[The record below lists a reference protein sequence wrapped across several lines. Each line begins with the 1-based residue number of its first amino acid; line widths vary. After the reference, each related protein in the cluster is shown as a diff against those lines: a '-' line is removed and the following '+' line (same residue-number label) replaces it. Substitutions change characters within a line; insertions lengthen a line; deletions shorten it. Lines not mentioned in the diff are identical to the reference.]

1 MPDFWYCLHFV
12 CAVFFWCYTITLRQG
27 RWCSQWIGLSVT
39 CLQNECEDS
48 QIKRDQREQVQSG
61 VARCEYN
68 CQMVAGGY
76 SGNQR
81 SGCQAVGAQSVTE

>member
-61 VARCEYN
+61 VARWWP
-68 CQMVAGGY
+68 AAIPAT
-76 SGNQR
+76 SA
-81 SGCQAVGAQSVTE
+81 AVVRP